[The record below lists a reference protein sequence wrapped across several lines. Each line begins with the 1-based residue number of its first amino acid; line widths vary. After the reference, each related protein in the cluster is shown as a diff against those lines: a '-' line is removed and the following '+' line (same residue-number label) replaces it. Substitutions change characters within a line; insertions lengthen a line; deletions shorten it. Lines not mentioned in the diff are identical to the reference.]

1 MTGEPV
7 RIRYG
12 REWRVNGSLQVSWDL
27 INPARVPQIAA
38 ARDRLSEPVIPILI
52 ALRDLRL
59 GPQTAYFALQ
69 EADEGVRIGQAPSKH
84 HW

>member
-1 MTGEPV
+1 M
-7 RIRYG
+7 
-12 REWRVNGSLQVSWDL
+12 SWDL

-38 ARDRLSEPVIPILI
+38 ARDRYERAGDAYLI

-59 GPQTAYFALQ
+59 EVQTAYFALQ
-69 EADEGVRIGQAPSKH
+69 QPMRVCALARILSKH